1 MVFETYETMEFEDWS
16 QGVLATLVKD
26 EVGFGIK
33 SSTTFLAFSDVPN
46 RPGFLIFDQTKIGLG
61 LPKLD
66 LFMASGKLSM
76 ERPKPSDMI
85 DLANYPDIIPTQ
97 KTSESNAG
105 LLLTFPTGKASLNDL
120 TQGERKELTD
130 FVTSTARAIA
140 ELSDLYKVSTPRP

>member
-1 MVFETYETMEFEDWS
+1 VVFETYETKDFDDWS

-33 SSTTFLAFSDVPN
+33 SSTTFLAFSDVP
-46 RPGFLIFDQTKIGLG
+46 
-61 LPKLD
+61 
-66 LFMASGKLSM
+66 
-76 ERPKPSDMI
+76 
-85 DLANYPDIIPTQ
+85 
-97 KTSESNAG
+97 NAG

-140 ELSDLYKVSTPRP
+140 